1 MKRYALIALVV
12 LACAPAHPQSIQQQT
27 VAAATNALAAAS
39 APPSKRLASVRTLEA
54 PAGGSRVVVTSDTS
68 LGDYEAYNEAGRFV
82 VLIPSATAPKI
93 QQELRG
99 RGFTDASVGSRGAD
113 VMLSFRLDAGAR
125 ARVAQ
130 RFNRLEI
137 IFETALPQEG
147 STQSVAEAAP
157 TPTPTPTPT
166 PAPVASPSPSPVPP
180 ETKSPTEATNA
191 TTVPSSTAA
200 SPQTAKAPAPP
211 AVT

>member
-1 MKRYALIALVV
+1 MKRFALIALVV
-12 LACAPAHPQSIQQQT
+12 LACAPAHSQTIQQQA
-27 VAAATNALAAAS
+27 VAAATNSMAGA
-39 APPSKRLASVRTLEA
+39 PSKRLASVRALEA

-82 VLIPSATAPKI
+82 VLIPLATAPKI
-93 QQELRG
+93 QHELSG
-99 RGFTDASVGSRGAD
+99 RGFTDAFVGSRGAD
-113 VMLSFRLDAGAR
+113 VLLSFRLDAGAR

-191 TTVPSSTAA
+191 TTVPSST
-200 SPQTAKAPAPP
+200 
-211 AVT
+211 